1 MSANARFDAALLKLL
16 DKHDAVHAAT
26 TPMERHLAIT
36 IRNDAM
42 LAVQMMFSAEHA
54 ANKRIQQRAKDSSTD
69 WMDEHDAGE
78 PVSQYEDARDAAE
91 SPAAALVGGMRG
103 DDGHGVTDEFEF

>member
-54 ANKRIQQRAKDSSTD
+54 ECRRLRAKL
-69 WMDEHDAGE
+69 EE
-78 PVSQYEDARDAAE
+78 
-91 SPAAALVGGMRG
+91 
-103 DDGHGVTDEFEF
+103 VTR